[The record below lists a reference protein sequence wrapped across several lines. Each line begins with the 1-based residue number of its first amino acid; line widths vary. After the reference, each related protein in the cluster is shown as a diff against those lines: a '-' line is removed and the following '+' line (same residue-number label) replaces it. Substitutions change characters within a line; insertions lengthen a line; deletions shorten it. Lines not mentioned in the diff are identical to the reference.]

1 MRQSTWINKDGISV
15 GFGPRDTR
23 NIEAGSIEVKGQVRQ
38 LEQDIY
44 WNVAN
49 TGASARKAVIPAG
62 AIIKSATL
70 ITNEAFAGGTSLSVG
85 TIKADGTGA
94 AATALVT
101 ATEGAIA
108 NLTAGNVVA
117 GAGALVGK
125 ATANPVQVTYTLTG
139 TFSAGKATLLIEYIH
154 PAA

>member
-1 MRQSTWINKDGISV
+1 MRQATWTNKDGLSV

-23 NIEAGSIEVKGQVRQ
+23 NIEAGSVEVKGQVRQ
-38 LEQDIY
+38 LEQDIF

-70 ITNEAFAGGTSLSVG
+70 ITDEAFVGGTAVSVG
-85 TIKADGTGA
+85 TIKTDGTGA
-94 AATALVT
+94 AATAVVT

-108 NLTAGNVVA
+108 NLTAGNVVV
-117 GAGALVGK
+117 GAGALIGA
-125 ATANPVQVTYTLTG
+125 ATANPVQITYTLTG
-139 TFSAGKATLLIEYIH
+139 TFTAGKATLLIEYIH